1 MTMIK
6 SMTGFGQAEST
17 ISGRALTIELRSV
30 NSRYAELTLRLP
42 KSLAGLEP
50 KARAYLQGRL
60 RRGSAS
66 LTVNW
71 GQGRETDLP
80 EIDLETARHY
90 HRLLKALRKEL
101 GLEGKIDVRT
111 LVGFSDIFASP
122 HQQAV
127 PAEAWAALRPALD
140 QALDDLERMKAA
152 EGQRLSM
159 AIGQGLK
166 RIGRLADQVTKLGP
180 QRAAAYQRSMGQRLQ
195 KLNRGR
201 GIDPARL
208 AQETAILADR
218 LDITEECVRLH
229 SHRKAFAASLELA
242 QPVGK
247 RLDFLLQ
254 EMHREANTIG
264 SKANDARI
272 SQLAVQLKEEIEKI
286 REQVQNIE

>member
-1 MTMIK
+1 MTMVK
-6 SMTGFGQAEST
+6 SMTGFGQSEST
-17 ISGRALTIELRSV
+17 INGRVLTLELRSV
-30 NSRYAELTLRLP
+30 NGRYAELALRLP

-50 KARAYLQGRL
+50 RVRGYLQGRL

-71 GQGRETDLP
+71 SQGREADLP

-90 HRLLKALRKEL
+90 HRLLKAMKKEL
-101 GLEGKIDVRT
+101 GLEGKVDIRT

-122 HQQAV
+122 HPQAA
-127 PAEAWAALRPALD
+127 PAEAWAALKPALD

-152 EGQRLSM
+152 EGQRLAR

-166 RIGRLADQVTKLGP
+166 RIGRLADQITRLGP
-180 QRAAAYQRSMGQRLQ
+180 QRTAAYQRAMGQRLA

-218 LDITEECVRLH
+218 LDITEECVRLQ
-229 SHRKAFAASLELA
+229 SHRKAFAESLELA

-254 EMHREANTIG
+254 EMNREANTIG